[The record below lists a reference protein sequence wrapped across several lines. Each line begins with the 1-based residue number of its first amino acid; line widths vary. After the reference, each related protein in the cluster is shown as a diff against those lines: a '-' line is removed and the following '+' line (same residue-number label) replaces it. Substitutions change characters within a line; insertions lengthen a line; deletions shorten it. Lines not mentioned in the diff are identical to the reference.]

1 MSGSATIRI
10 LPAEEI
16 AARAGGST
24 PFLVW
29 PERTT
34 VFAERSMR
42 LVQRSRGH
50 AMGDY
55 LAFAARIAA
64 AQQAALAAM
73 PAVALPD
80 AAQLARSHA
89 SGLPPLPARDWPRD
103 GAWRGA
109 VASIAAAVAPHAPEA
124 ARTALGAIASWS
136 VDALEAQ
143 ADALL
148 ERTPTGLDF
157 AAAPIVAAGLQVYW
171 THLLL
176 STRARVGE
184 LGDPV
189 RRIHDDAACPC
200 CGSPPV
206 ASITR
211 SSGESLGQRYLHCA
225 LCSLQWHVSRS
236 KCPRCGVEGRL
247 AFQSLDPAGSDD
259 AEGGAR
265 AAQAAVQAESC
276 DACHHYLKIVHT
288 DRDPQVDPVAD
299 DLASVAL
306 DLLVA
311 ETGLAR
317 HGLNYLLLFGEG
329 PPDPDEG
336 GA

>member
-124 ARTALGAIASWS
+124 ARATW
-136 VDALEAQ
+136 
-143 ADALL
+143 
-148 ERTPTGLDF
+148 
-157 AAAPIVAAGLQVYW
+157 
-171 THLLL
+171 
-176 STRARVGE
+176 
-184 LGDPV
+184 
-189 RRIHDDAACPC
+189 
-200 CGSPPV
+200 
-206 ASITR
+206 
-211 SSGESLGQRYLHCA
+211 
-225 LCSLQWHVSRS
+225 
-236 KCPRCGVEGRL
+236 
-247 AFQSLDPAGSDD
+247 
-259 AEGGAR
+259 
-265 AAQAAVQAESC
+265 
-276 DACHHYLKIVHT
+276 
-288 DRDPQVDPVAD
+288 
-299 DLASVAL
+299 
-306 DLLVA
+306 
-311 ETGLAR
+311 
-317 HGLNYLLLFGEG
+317 
-329 PPDPDEG
+329 
-336 GA
+336 